1 LATIYDVAKLASVAP
16 KTVARALNG
25 DGPVKKETRERIAEA
40 VRIVGYVPSQAA
52 RSMRSNKSGLVGLIT
67 GAISGT
73 PEDLATAG
81 LPEIYIVQGV
91 QRALMNSDVTLL
103 ISDTGGRQ
111 DQAPTLLRTFQEHR
125 VEGLIY
131 VAPHHQKVTLPDS
144 LGALPVVL
152 VNCFDDSG
160 TPAVLPDDEAGQ
172 YALVAQLI
180 AFGHRRIG
188 YLTLRQDIIA
198 HKLRLTGYKRALKA
212 AGIAYDPGLVAPGE
226 AVGGGGETHV
236 LAASI
241 ERFFALDSGPSVLCC
256 GNDLLAMKVYGMLRA
271 RGCRVPEDVG
281 VAGYDDYQMISQAL
295 FPPLTTAELPYGAM
309 GVRAAQELLCLIK
322 GDKNESAPQAVKVGG
337 AVKWRQSVL
346 SLEAKVKTLKGA

>member
-73 PEDLATAG
+73 PDDFASMG
-81 LPEIYIVQGV
+81 LPDIYIVQGV
-91 QRALMNSDVTLL
+91 QRALTESDLTLL
-103 ISDTGGRQ
+103 ISDTGGRL
-111 DQAPTLLRTFQEHR
+111 DRAPALLRTFQEHR

-131 VAPHHQKVTLPDS
+131 VAPHHQKVALPDT

-152 VNCFDDSG
+152 VNCFDDAG
-160 TPAVLPDDEAGQ
+160 TAAVVPDDEAGQ
-172 YALVAQLI
+172 YTLVAKLI
-180 AFGHRRIG
+180 AFGHRRIA
-188 YLTLRQDIIA
+188 YLTLKQDMVA
-198 HKLRLTGYKRALKA
+198 HKLRLTGYKRALRA
-212 AGIAYDPGLVAPGE
+212 AGIAYDPALVTLGE
-226 AVGGGGETHV
+226 GEGERETSV
-236 LAASI
+236 LADGI
-241 ERFFALDSGPSVLCC
+241 GHLFALKHRPSVLCC
-256 GNDLLAMKVYGMLRA
+256 GNDRLALKVYGMLRS
-271 RGCRVPEDVG
+271 RGCRVPDDVG
-281 VAGYDDYQMISQAL
+281 VAGYDDHQMISKTL
-295 FPPLTTAELPYGAM
+295 FPPLTTAELPYAAM
-309 GVRAAQELLCLIK
+309 GARAAEVLLGLIK
-322 GDKNESAPQAVKVGG
+322 GNKRESASLAIKVGG